1 MKRYKFKKWHI
12 VCSVILSVMICF
24 SGFIGMVITGV
35 VAQGNID
42 GTLKYS
48 IGSDEKIPNAN
59 ANNSENTEDVY
70 YDNNGEII
78 YDDNN
83 SSVDLSGN
91 SNSGNSV
98 NGSNTNNST
107 GNSNSSQN
115 VNNNTNNNGG
125 NNTVSNNTQNATVN
139 GLPANPTKADIV
151 NIYATLMNKA
161 KADKPGFTKVEY
173 QELPGDPA
181 NRVVSQ
187 GEEHVTAEYIEKLFG
202 FIEDLGVFVPK
213 EKAEA
218 DPYIHEKGDE
228 DMSKFPVFS
237 REKGSYLTDPK
248 AIEKYTYTK
257 LSNGNIKM
265 SFVLV
270 PENNPEPIGENTNVA
285 PSYTGAVFS
294 PMSKQQIDGT
304 VYHPVVTIFAKD
316 IQYSLRYHDCSV
328 VVEFNPNT
336 MQIVYL
342 EQVANVS
349 IKGQGDVVRVG
360 IIGVERQELIG
371 TVIIKDLKY

>member
-48 IGSDEKIPNAN
+48 IGSDEKTPNAN
-59 ANNSENTEDVY
+59 ANNSENSEDVY
-70 YDNNGEII
+70 YDNNGEIV
-78 YDDNN
+78 YDNNN

-91 SNSGNSV
+91 SNSGNSA

-115 VNNNTNNNGG
+115 INNNTNNNGG

-257 LSNGNIKM
+257 LPNGNIKM

>member
-42 GTLKYS
+42 GTLKYG
-48 IGSDEKIPNAN
+48 IGSDEKTPNAN
-59 ANNSENTEDVY
+59 ADNSENSEDVY
-70 YDNNGEII
+70 YDDNGEIV

-91 SNSGNSV
+91 SNSGNSA

-107 GNSNSSQN
+107 GNSNLSQN
-115 VNNNTNNNGG
+115 TGNNTGNSSG
-125 NNTVSNNTQNATVN
+125 NNTVNNNTQNATVN

-328 VVEFNPNT
+328 VVEFNPDT

>member
-48 IGSDEKIPNAN
+48 IGSDEKTPNAN
-59 ANNSENTEDVY
+59 ANNSENSEDVY
-70 YDNNGEII
+70 YDNNGEIV
-78 YDDNN
+78 YDNNN

-91 SNSGNSV
+91 SNSGNSA

-304 VYHPVVTIFAKD
+304 VYHPIVTIFAKD

>member
-48 IGSDEKIPNAN
+48 IGSDEKTPNAN
-59 ANNSENTEDVY
+59 ANNSENSEDVY
-70 YDNNGEII
+70 YDNNGEIV

-91 SNSGNSV
+91 SNSGNSA

-115 VNNNTNNNGG
+115 VNNNANNNGG
-125 NNTVSNNTQNATVN
+125 NNTVSNKTQNATVN

-328 VVEFNPNT
+328 VVEFNPKT

>member
-48 IGSDEKIPNAN
+48 IGSDEKTPNAN
-59 ANNSENTEDVY
+59 ANNSENSEDVY
-70 YDNNGEII
+70 YDNNGEIV
-78 YDDNN
+78 YDNNN

-91 SNSGNSV
+91 SNSGNSA

-107 GNSNSSQN
+107 GNSNLSQN
-115 VNNNTNNNGG
+115 TGNNTGNSGG
-125 NNTVSNNTQNATVN
+125 NNTVNNNTQNATVN

-257 LSNGNIKM
+257 LPNGNIKM

>member
-24 SGFIGMVITGV
+24 SGFISMVITGV

-48 IGSDEKIPNAN
+48 IGSDEKTPNAN
-59 ANNSENTEDVY
+59 ADNSENSEDVY
-70 YDNNGEII
+70 YDDNGEIV

-91 SNSGNSV
+91 SNSGNSA

-125 NNTVSNNTQNATVN
+125 NNTVNNNTQNATVN

-151 NIYATLMNKA
+151 NIYATIMNKA

-328 VVEFNPNT
+328 VVEFNPDT